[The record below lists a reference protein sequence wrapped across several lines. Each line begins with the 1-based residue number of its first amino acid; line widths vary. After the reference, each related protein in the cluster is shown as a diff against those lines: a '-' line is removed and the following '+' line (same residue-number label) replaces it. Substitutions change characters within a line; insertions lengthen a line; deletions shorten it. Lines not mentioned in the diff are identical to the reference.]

1 MRSATSTTRRIAA
14 SIAISGTLLL
24 GACAPDDRS
33 AVAGA
38 RVFDDEV
45 TLSRGSDRDGAVR
58 EFSSGKDSIYVAMAY
73 ENGADVSLRLSH
85 DGPTPSSVE
94 VESFMLDSGV
104 EIAVL
109 DVPLGTRLR
118 VALSGSQ
125 DFDSPRTIP
134 LEVFRYDS
142 VAADSPRQSARIAA
156 MRAWAAATS
165 KQLSGAD
172 IPTKSIPQID
182 AALEYFES
190 ADGDPVLAAWGHY
203 LRARFNY
210 RRMTDLKTALADVR
224 LAVKGFAALG
234 DSENTARAH
243 FLEATVLIEIA
254 TDSTASDP
262 TADDAAREATRLL
275 TQLRNDTALSAFDRA
290 RCVGYLGANHFNTYQ
305 WKEAEE
311 EFLGALE
318 LYEGLGYQHGRRQ
331 VLGNLGVLASESG
344 DDKKAVQYF
353 ERLMPEIDRVSLK
366 SQRVLLLFNA
376 AIVYVSFG
384 NTDRAIEWLMKA
396 QDLAQSTGL
405 KQYDSLILNGL
416 SRAYWARGDIL
427 QATTLG
433 DEALRMRR
441 TLDAGIPLMIV
452 LRANGRLARARGDIK
467 AALALHQEAHSL
479 SFTPDLK
486 VISLLDI
493 ARDHAAAH
501 DYARGIDF
509 ARQALAV
516 PMAQADFY
524 NHLEGKLTLAEMLL
538 GRPRPSATT
547 VNEAA
552 ALIEDVLGAANRRAD
567 ILLEIAARRLKAQA
581 LVARREYAVA
591 REEYERAIALI
602 FRYRSTINNPE
613 LRAATRQHEQKA
625 FIGYAD
631 LLMRD
636 SVRRQAGALVPTG
649 EGEEGALRTLEW
661 ARAQKAYASSLSSLD
676 AATQARV
683 ADLLAKMAS
692 KRVRIA
698 ALQDRTRTPT
708 REMEIIQLDIARLR
722 AEVDSLRASAS
733 RNASASP
740 SPTTV
745 DARWPELP
753 KGITQ
758 LSYSFDTDRP
768 YLWVRT
774 AQGIQ
779 STTLGVRREQLAL
792 ELDTLIEATHT
803 RMPAKVEAQLAKL
816 SKVLVPPGAISAETT
831 TVEIAIDEDTLRIP
845 FAALLSPESSGGRL
859 SDSTSIVMIASM
871 FDPRETPHASHRR
884 ALRFAALA
892 GEAKSRE
899 GSPASQVFPTL
910 QGTNDEVRAIAT
922 MFSERNPKSAVN
934 LMFGADGSA
943 SNLKKTWYDGVDVI
957 HFATHGLADLRQP
970 LTSLVVLPALDAN
983 GAPTYLT
990 AGQVQE
996 WRGDA
1001 DLVYLSACD
1010 TAVGHGMQSAFL
1022 RAGAR
1027 GVVATL
1033 WPVEDVYASQFA
1045 RDFYRRYVAGVPA
1058 SQALSETQRAWTHP
1072 AVGIR
1077 ESEQGHRRMTAWAH
1091 AFYAQ

>member
-1 MRSATSTTRRIAA
+1 
-14 SIAISGTLLL
+14 
-24 GACAPDDRS
+24 
-33 AVAGA
+33 
-38 RVFDDEV
+38 V
-45 TLSRGSDRDGAVR
+45 TLARGSERDGAER
-58 EFSSGKDSIYVAMAY
+58 EFTSSKDSIYVAMAHEY
-73 ENGADVSLRLSH
+73 GADVSLRLSH
-85 DGPTPSSVE
+85 DGPAPSSVE

-109 DVPLGTRLR
+109 DVPRGARLK

-134 LEVFRYDS
+134 LEVFRYDIG
-142 VAADSPRQSARIAA
+142 AADSPRQSARIAA
-156 MRAWAAATS
+156 MRAWTSATS

-172 IPTKSIPQID
+172 IPTTSIPQMD
-182 AALEYFES
+182 DALEYFES
-190 ADGDPVLAAWGHY
+190 ADGDPVLAAWGRY

-210 RRMTDLKTALADVR
+210 RQMADLKTALADVR
-224 LAVKGFAALG
+224 LAVRGFAALG
-234 DSENTARAH
+234 DSENTARAR

-262 TADDAAREATRLL
+262 TAEDAEREATRLL
-275 TQLRNDTALSAFDRA
+275 TQLRNDTALSPFDRA
-290 RCVGYLGANHFNTYQ
+290 RCVGFLGANHFNTYQ
-305 WKEAEE
+305 WAAAEAE
-311 EFLGALE
+311 FLTALG

-344 DDKKAVQYF
+344 DNRKAVHYF
-353 ERLMPEIDRVSLK
+353 EILMPEIDRVALK

-376 AIVYVSFG
+376 AIVYVSVG

-396 QDLAQSTGL
+396 QALAQSTGL

-416 SRAYWARGDIL
+416 SRAYWTRGDIM

-441 TLDAGIPLMIV
+441 TMDAGIPLMIV
-452 LRANGRLARARGDIK
+452 LRANGRLARARGDFK
-467 AALALHQEAHSL
+467 AALALHHEAHSL
-479 SFTPDLK
+479 AFTPDLK

-493 ARDHAAAH
+493 ARDHAAAR
-501 DYARGIDF
+501 DYERGIDF

-516 PMAQADFY
+516 PVVQEDFY
-524 NHLEGKLTLAEMLL
+524 QRLEGKLTLAEMLL
-538 GRPRPSATT
+538 DRPRSSTTT

-552 ALIEDVLGAANRRAD
+552 TMIEDVLSAAIRRSD
-567 ILLEIAARRLKAQA
+567 ISLEIAARRLKAQA
-581 LVARREYAVA
+581 LVARREHRVA

-602 FRYRSTINNPE
+602 FRYRSTIHNPE
-613 LRAATRQHEQKA
+613 LRAATREHERKA
-625 FIGYAD
+625 FNGYAD
-631 LLMRD
+631 LLMRN

-649 EGEEGALRTLEW
+649 EGEDGALRTLEW
-661 ARAQKAYASSLSSLD
+661 ARAQKANAASLSTLD
-676 AATQARV
+676 DATQARV
-683 ADLLAKMAS
+683 AELLEKMAS

-698 ALQDRTRTPT
+698 ALQDRTRPPT

-722 AEVDSLRASAS
+722 AEVDSLRASAA
-733 RNASASP
+733 RNVSSAP

-745 DARWPELP
+745 DARWPDLP

-758 LSYSFDTDRP
+758 LSYSFDTERP

-774 AQGIQ
+774 AAGIQ

-792 ELDTLIEATHT
+792 ALDTLMEATRT
-803 RMPAKVEAQLAKL
+803 RKPATVEAQLAKL
-816 SKVLVPPGAISAETT
+816 SKMLVPPGTVSAETT
-831 TVEIAIDEDTLRIP
+831 TVEIVIDEDTLRIP
-845 FAALLSPESSGGRL
+845 FAALLSPEKSAGRL
-859 SDSTSIVMIASM
+859 SDGRSIVMIPSM
-871 FDPRETPHASHRR
+871 FDQRESPQASPRR
-884 ALRFAALA
+884 AIRFAALA
-892 GEAKSRE
+892 GEAKPQKS
-899 GSPASQVFPTL
+899 SPASQVFPSL
-910 QGTNDEVRAIAT
+910 QGTDEEVRAIAT
-922 MFSERNPKSAVN
+922 MFSERNPGSVVS

-943 SNLKKTWYDGVDVI
+943 SKLKKTWYDGVDVI
-957 HFATHGLADLRQP
+957 HFATHGLADLGQP

-1045 RDFYRRYVAGVPA
+1045 RDFYGRYVSGIPA
-1058 SQALSETQRAWTHP
+1058 SQALSETQRAWTH
-1072 AVGIR
+1072 AAAGVR

>member
-1 MRSATSTTRRIAA
+1 
-14 SIAISGTLLL
+14 
-24 GACAPDDRS
+24 
-33 AVAGA
+33 
-38 RVFDDEV
+38 V
-45 TLSRGSDRDGAVR
+45 TLSRGSERDGAER
-58 EFSSGKDSIYVAMAY
+58 EFSTSNDSIYVAMAY

-85 DGPTPSSVE
+85 DGPNPSSVE

-109 DVPLGTRLR
+109 DVPGGARFK

-134 LEVFRYDS
+134 LEVFRYDMG
-142 VAADSPRQSARIAA
+142 AADSPRQTARIAA

-182 AALEYFES
+182 AALGYLES
-190 ADGDPVLAAWGHY
+190 ADGDPVLAAWGRY

-210 RRMTDLKTALADVR
+210 RRMTDFKTALADIR

-234 DSENTARAH
+234 DSENTARAR

-254 TDSTASDP
+254 TDSTARDP
-262 TADDAAREATRLL
+262 TSDDAAREATRLL

-311 EFLGALE
+311 EFLAALE

-344 DDKKAVQYF
+344 DDRKAVQYF
-353 ERLMPEIDRVSLK
+353 EQLMPEIDRVALK

-396 QDLAQSTGL
+396 QDLVQSTGL
-405 KQYDSLILNGL
+405 KQYESLILNGL

-441 TLDAGIPLMIV
+441 TMDAGIPLMII

-467 AALALHQEAHSL
+467 RALALHHEAHSL

-493 ARDHAAAH
+493 ARDHAAAR
-501 DYARGIDF
+501 DYERGIRF

-516 PMAQADFY
+516 PLAQPDFY
-524 NHLEGKLTLAEMLL
+524 QHLEGKLTVAEMMLD
-538 GRPRPSATT
+538 RPRPSTAE

-552 ALIEDVLGAANRRAD
+552 SLIEDVLGAANRRAD
-567 ILLEIAARRLKAQA
+567 LSLEIAARRLKAQA
-581 LVARREYAVA
+581 LVARREYRVA

-613 LRAATRQHEQKA
+613 LRAATRAHEQKA

-661 ARAQKAYASSLSSLD
+661 ARAQKASAASLSTLD

-722 AEVDSLRASAS
+722 AEVDSLRASAARDVS
-733 RNASASP
+733 DTP

-745 DARWPELP
+745 DARWPDLP

-774 AQGIQ
+774 SQGIQ
-779 STTLGVRREQLAL
+779 STTLGVRREQLAI
-792 ELDTLIEATHT
+792 ELDTLIEATHART
-803 RMPAKVEAQLAKL
+803 PAKVEAQLAKL
-816 SKVLVPPGAISAETT
+816 SKVLVPPGAVSAGTT
-831 TVEIAIDEDTLRIP
+831 TVDIVIDEDTLRIP
-845 FAALLSPESSGGRL
+845 FAALLSPEKSGGRL
-859 SDSTSIVMIASM
+859 SDSRSIVMITSM
-871 FDPRETPHASHRR
+871 FDPRETPQASHRR

-892 GEAKSRE
+892 GEAKSKT
-899 GSPASQVFPTL
+899 GSPDSQVFPSL
-910 QGTNDEVRAIAT
+910 QGTNEEVRAIAT
-922 MFSERNPKSAVN
+922 MFSERNPRSAVN

-943 SNLKKTWYDGVDVI
+943 SNLKKAWNEGVDVI

-1033 WPVEDVYASQFA
+1033 WPVEDAYASQFA
-1045 RDFYRRYVAGVPA
+1045 RDFYSRYVAGIPA

-1072 AVGIR
+1072 AAGIR
-1077 ESEQGHRRMTAWAH
+1077 EGEQGYRRMTAWAH